1 MSDFSLKPG
10 VVTGEGYKTLVEAAK
25 AGGYALPA
33 VNVVGTNSINACME
47 AAARANSDIIIQL
60 SNSGGAFFAG
70 AGMEDSF
77 KAKVL
82 GCVSAAKHAHL
93 LAEHYGVC
101 VAMHTD
107 HANRALIPW
116 IEALLD
122 EGEAYYEKHGKP
134 LFSSHMLDLS
144 ADPIDFNLSECA
156 RILERMAKI
165 DMSLEIELGVTGGEE
180 DGIGSE
186 FDEAAD
192 NSKLYTQPADVL
204 QAYDLL
210 NPIGHFSV
218 AASFGNVHGVY
229 KPGNVK
235 LRPEIL
241 KNSQTLVQET
251 HNTGPNPLHLVF
263 HGGSGS
269 EKAKITEAVGYGV
282 FKMNIDTDTQF
293 AFSEPVGQF
302 VNENP
307 KAFLHQVD
315 PEDGTPYKKFY
326 DPRKYLRAGELGVVE
341 RLQEACEDLGSKG
354 NSIASA

>member
-1 MSDFSLKPG
+1 MSERTLKPG
-10 VVTGEGYKTLVEAAK
+10 VVTGAGYKTLVDAAK

-33 VNVVGTNSINACME
+33 VNVVGTNSINAVME
-47 AAARANSDIIIQL
+47 AGAKANSDMIIQL
-60 SNSGGAFFAG
+60 SNSGGAFYAG
-70 AGMEDSF
+70 AGMADGF

-82 GCVSAAKHAHL
+82 GSVAAARHAHL
-93 LAEHYGVC
+93 LAEHYGIC
-101 VAMHTD
+101 VVMHTD

-122 EGEAYYEKHGKP
+122 EGEKHYEKHGKP

-180 DGIGSE
+180 DGIGSD

-192 NSKLYTQPADVL
+192 NSKLYTQPEDVL
-204 QAYDLL
+204 RAYELL

-241 KNSQTLVQET
+241 KNSQSLVQET
-251 HNTGPNPLHLVF
+251 CGTGSNPLNLVF

-293 AFSEPVGQF
+293 TFSKPVGAF

-307 KAFLHQVD
+307 KAFLYQVD
-315 PEDGTPYKKFY
+315 PDDGTPYKKFY
-326 DPRKYLRAGELGVVE
+326 DPRKYLRVGELGVVE

-354 NSIASA
+354 KSIASA

>member
-1 MSDFSLKPG
+1 MSDKSLRPG
-10 VVTGEGYKTLVEAAK
+10 VVTGENYITLVDAAK
-25 AGGYALPA
+25 SGGYALPA
-33 VNVVGTNSINACME
+33 VNVVGTNSINAVME
-47 AAARANSDIIIQL
+47 AAARARSDIIIQL
-60 SNSGGAFFAG
+60 SNSGGAFYAG
-70 AGMEDSF
+70 AGLKDGF
-77 KAKVL
+77 QAKVI
-82 GCVSAAKHAHL
+82 GTVAAAQHAHL
-93 LAEHYGVC
+93 LAEHYGIC

-107 HANRALIPW
+107 HANRELIPW

-122 EGEAYYEKHGKP
+122 HGEKYFEQHGKP

-144 ADPIDFNLSECA
+144 ADSLDFNLGECA

-186 FDEAAD
+186 FDEAED
-192 NSKLYTQPADVL
+192 NSKLYTQPEDVL
-204 QAYDLL
+204 RAYNLL

-241 KNSQTLVQET
+241 RNSQSLVQKT
-251 HNTGPNPLHLVF
+251 HRTGNNPLHLVF

-293 AFSEPVGQF
+293 AFSAP
-302 VNENP
+302 
-307 KAFLHQVD
+307 
-315 PEDGTPYKKFY
+315 
-326 DPRKYLRAGELGVVE
+326 
-341 RLQEACEDLGSKG
+341 
-354 NSIASA
+354 